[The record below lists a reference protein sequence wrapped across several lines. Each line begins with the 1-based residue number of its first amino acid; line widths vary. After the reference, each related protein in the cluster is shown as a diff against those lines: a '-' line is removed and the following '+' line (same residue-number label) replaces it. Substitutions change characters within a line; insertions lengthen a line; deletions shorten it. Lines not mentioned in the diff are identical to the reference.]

1 MSENKKTNQIQ
12 PPEEIVLCGASA
24 YNQKFYIN
32 ENFKNLPDEIKNQ
45 LKVMCVLFCADIG
58 GILQL
63 VFDEE
68 GNLEFRTACNEDD
81 LLYDDIGSGLKIKEL
96 RQKNED
102 LLRGL
107 ELYYKVIFDKLE
119 EKQDYYKRCR
129 KHKHNSRCIQWR

>member
-81 LLYDDIGSGLKIKEL
+81 LLYDHIGSGLKIKEL
-96 RQKNED
+96 RQKNEN

-119 EKQDYYKRCR
+119 E
-129 KHKHNSRCIQWR
+129 

>member
-45 LKVMCVLFCADIG
+45 LKVMCVL
-58 GILQL
+58 
-63 VFDEE
+63 DEE

-119 EKQDYYKRCR
+119 E
-129 KHKHNSRCIQWR
+129 

>member
-68 GNLEFRTACNEDD
+68 GNLEFRTAYNEDD

-119 EKQDYYKRCR
+119 E
-129 KHKHNSRCIQWR
+129 

>member
-12 PPEEIVLCGASA
+12 PPEELVLCGASA

-58 GILQL
+58 GILPL

-68 GNLEFRTACNEDD
+68 GNLEFRPACNEDD

-119 EKQDYYKRCR
+119 E
-129 KHKHNSRCIQWR
+129 

>member
-63 VFDEE
+63 VLTRREIW
-68 GNLEFRTACNEDD
+68 NSAPRAM
-81 LLYDDIGSGLKIKEL
+81 
-96 RQKNED
+96 RM
-102 LLRGL
+102 
-107 ELYYKVIFDKLE
+107 IFYTMISEVD
-119 EKQDYYKRCR
+119 
-129 KHKHNSRCIQWR
+129 

>member
-12 PPEEIVLCGASA
+12 PPEELVLCGASA

-32 ENFKNLPDEIKNQ
+32 EKFKNLPDEIKNQ

-119 EKQDYYKRCR
+119 E
-129 KHKHNSRCIQWR
+129 

>member
-63 VFDEE
+63 V
-68 GNLEFRTACNEDD
+68 LDD

-119 EKQDYYKRCR
+119 E
-129 KHKHNSRCIQWR
+129 

>member
-68 GNLEFRTACNEDD
+68 GNLEFRTGCFEDD
-81 LLYDDIGSGLKIKEL
+81 VLYDVIGSGLKIIEF
-96 RQKNED
+96 REKNED

-119 EKQDYYKRCR
+119 E
-129 KHKHNSRCIQWR
+129 

>member
-45 LKVMCVLFCADIG
+45 LKVMCVLYTEDVG
-58 GILQL
+58 GILTL
-63 VFDEE
+63 EFDENGRLQFKTE
-68 GNLEFRTACNEDD
+68 ALEADAR
-81 LLYDDIGSGLKIKEL
+81 YDEIGSGLKIKEL

-119 EKQDYYKRCR
+119 E
-129 KHKHNSRCIQWR
+129 

>member
-63 VFDEE
+63 VLTRKEIWSSAPRAM
-68 GNLEFRTACNEDD
+68 RT
-81 LLYDDIGSGLKIKEL
+81 
-96 RQKNED
+96 
-102 LLRGL
+102 
-107 ELYYKVIFDKLE
+107 IFYTMISEAD
-119 EKQDYYKRCR
+119 
-129 KHKHNSRCIQWR
+129 

>member
-63 VFDEE
+63 LTRKEIWSSAPRAM
-68 GNLEFRTACNEDD
+68 RT
-81 LLYDDIGSGLKIKEL
+81 
-96 RQKNED
+96 
-102 LLRGL
+102 
-107 ELYYKVIFDKLE
+107 IFYTMISEAD
-119 EKQDYYKRCR
+119 
-129 KHKHNSRCIQWR
+129 